1 MSEAL
6 LIALLGF
13 ATRFGIQAA
22 IAFLQNRGVTID
34 DAIAALQKAEEKSLD
49 AYIAEDR
56 ARRNPPLPP
65 PA

>member
-1 MSEAL
+1 VSESL

-22 IAFLQNRGVTID
+22 MAFFQNRGTTID
-34 DAIAALQKAEEKSLD
+34 EAIAALGKAQEKSLD

-56 ARRNPPLPP
+56 ARRSTPP
-65 PA
+65 PPP